1 MHQSQRLSSE
11 LSLAN
16 QLKSIAWETFA
27 GKSWRGEEEDRR
39 NAWQAKL
46 LISLSNQTSI
56 DQTNWKT
63 YFLLMLFPSRLTFP
77 DWLVVK
83 HLGECMDKNNF
94 ADLINMM
101 ANNLDDV
108 DVDEEKVIGETK
120 NIKACLRY
128 FQNGFTF
135 R

>member
-1 MHQSQRLSSE
+1 M
-11 LSLAN
+11 
-16 QLKSIAWETFA
+16 
-27 GKSWRGEEEDRR
+27 
-39 NAWQAKL
+39 
-46 LISLSNQTSI
+46 LI
-56 DQTNWKT
+56 
-63 YFLLMLFPSRLTFP
+63 PSRLTFP

-108 DVDEEKVIGETK
+108 DVDEEKVIRETK
-120 NIKACLRY
+120 NIKACLGY
-128 FQNGFTF
+128 FQNVFIF